1 MMYGSWDIKG
11 KGQSFLSSW
20 AICCPLPLVT
30 IQKTKISK
38 KKKLKIISF
47 YTCIPQM
54 TIIWRM
60 VPELS
65 SATEFFVI
73 LGYFLPFTPPPP
85 PHKCRKSK
93 FWKHEKHSWRYHFT
107 HAYQKSKSYD
117 VWFLRYGARET
128 EFFLILDHFLPFHP
142 PPL

>member
-1 MMYGSWDIKG
+1 MQRTKFFVILGH
-11 KGQSFLSSW
+11 L
-20 AICCPLPLVT
+20 LPFDPCNNPKNQNL
-30 IQKTKISK
+30 K

-73 LGYFLPFTPPPP
+73 LGYFLPFYPPPPP